1 MASYGLYLEK
11 LQGEVLLSK
20 KHRAAMP
27 TESVGFDAAA
37 LPELGLSH
45 DPYRTTTWSGESLQ
59 ELGQQVHYALSRREQ
74 EIRETIKVRM
84 RKSRIDSWM
93 LPVIKQEIES
103 DRRYK
108 IICQLVRLVERAV
121 GENGTIVYWSD

>member
-11 LQGEVLLSK
+11 VQGEVLLSK

-27 TESVGFDAAA
+27 TESVGFDAGV

-45 DPYRTTTWSGESLQ
+45 DPYRTTTWSGERLQ

-84 RKSRIDSWM
+84 RKPRIDSWM
-93 LPVIKQEIES
+93 LPVVKREIES

-108 IICQLVRLVERAV
+108 TICQLVRLVERAV

>member
-11 LQGEVLLSK
+11 VQGEVLLSK

-27 TESVGFDAAA
+27 TESVGFDAGV

-45 DPYRTTTWSGESLQ
+45 DPYRTTTWSGERLQ

>member
-1 MASYGLYLEK
+1 MKDGAQVTSYGLYLEK

-27 TESVGFDAAA
+27 TESVGFDAAV

-45 DPYRTTTWSGESLQ
+45 DPYRTTRGSGESLK
-59 ELGQQVHYALSRREQ
+59 ELGKQVHYALSRRKQ
-74 EIRETIKVRM
+74 EIRKTIKVRM

-93 LPVIKQEIES
+93 LPVTQQKIES

-121 GENGTIVYWSD
+121 